1 MRSPMAFVA
10 MALIAGILL
19 GWGLHPSP
27 WVHSAAVLLITV
39 VWGCGRRSAGWANLC
54 LLMLLVIA
62 GAFRV
67 AVDGNGPPQEGAS
80 SAAPVALEGT
90 LVSDPAL
97 GRNGRVITAW
107 FCAEA
112 RGGTSSSAGRRTDSL
127 RRLIQ
132 VRLPSR
138 AGRFEVGD
146 RLRLH
151 GLLRPGHAAQP
162 EQGRHFDERQ
172 WLWVHGADGV
182 LAVSDSEG
190 IIRLGQDTGIGT
202 RYRRWVGRLKLAL
215 AQQGRTWL
223 GSAEAGM
230 LEGLLLGEGRG
241 IRPEVWETFR
251 KTGTVHVLVVSG
263 THVGLVALI
272 SLAFLVL
279 MGTPRVARYLLLTG
293 VLLTYC
299 LLTGIQP
306 PIVRATITG
315 LLLCWGRIRGLEI
328 SPLNLLGTA
337 AAGMLA
343 LQPRAL
349 ADASFQLSFAAVAG
363 LLLAS
368 FVLSIVEARTVRPST
383 SSGRAI
389 FHRVAQALAVS
400 CGACAATAPL
410 VAWHFHTF
418 SLITPLA
425 NLVVVPWASLLIVI
439 GFLLCGAGLLAPW
452 AAGPFAAAFSLTVRG
467 LTAVVAWMAGCPK
480 ISWSWGL

>member
-10 MALIAGILL
+10 TAFIAGILL

-27 WVHSAAVLLITV
+27 WAHSVAVLLIIV
-39 VWGCGRRSAGWANLC
+39 VWACGRRRAGWGNLC

-67 AVDGNGPPQEGAS
+67 AVDGNGTPQDGAG
-80 SAAPVALEGT
+80 SAAPVVLEGM

-97 GRNGRVITAW
+97 GRDGRVITAW

-112 RGGTSSSAGRRTDSL
+112 RGGASSSAG
-127 RRLIQ
+127 RLIQ

-138 AGRFEVGD
+138 AGRFEIGE

-151 GLLRPGHAAQP
+151 GLLRPGRAAQP
-162 EQGRHFDERQ
+162 EQGRRFDERQ

-182 LAVSDSEG
+182 LALSDSEG
-190 IIRLGQDTGIGT
+190 IVRLGQETGLGM
-202 RYRRWVGRLKLAL
+202 RYRRWVGRLKWVL
-215 AQQGRTWL
+215 AQQGRRWL

-230 LEGLLLGEGRG
+230 LEGLLLGDGRG
-241 IRPEVWETFR
+241 IRPEVWEAFR

-272 SLAFLVL
+272 GLAFMVL
-279 MGTPRVARYLLLTG
+279 MGTPRVARSLLLTG

-299 LLTGIQP
+299 LLTGSQP

-315 LLLCWGRIRGLEI
+315 LLLCWGKIRGLEI

-363 LLLAS
+363 LLWADAWCS
-368 FVLSIVEARTVRPST
+368 ESVRRTKQAIGTSYRVR
-383 SSGRAI
+383 
-389 FHRVAQALAVS
+389 QALISS

-425 NLVVVPWASLLIVI
+425 NGVVVPWASLLIVI

-452 AAGPFAAAFSLTVRG
+452 AAGPFAAAFSLTARG

-480 ISWSWGL
+480 ISWSW